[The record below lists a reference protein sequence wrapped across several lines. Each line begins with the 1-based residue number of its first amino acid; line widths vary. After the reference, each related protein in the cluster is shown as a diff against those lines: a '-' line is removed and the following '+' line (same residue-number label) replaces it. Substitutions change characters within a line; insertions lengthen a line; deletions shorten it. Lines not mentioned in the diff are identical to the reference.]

1 MFEFQTPFSNSDY
14 TGYVSHH
21 FEACLNFNSVL
32 IRIVV
37 LACVYAYQNWTA
49 EHIVMIMDTG
59 KLCDKLWN

>member
-37 LACVYAYQNWTA
+37 LACVYAYQN
-49 EHIVMIMDTG
+49 
-59 KLCDKLWN
+59 